1 MRLTPLSAVFVAAFL
16 MRLIFNVY
24 VMGIDDAGIERFP
37 DGKDYDALA
46 LALAGGTGYEI
57 DQSPNTF
64 RPPGYPFFLAAVYAL
79 AGHSFA
85 VVKVLQSLIGALTC
99 ILVVL
104 IGERLFSKRTGV
116 IAGAIA
122 AVYPFLILYSGFL
135 LSETLFVFLSMVFL
149 YMLIRLR
156 GNWAW
161 WDVALAGLVLGLM
174 NLTRPVALLLPG
186 LLFFWL
192 WGELGA
198 KRRAAMIA
206 GLLAQGMLVP
216 IVPWTVRNYVATQSF
231 ILIDDHHWLGL
242 HIGNNRTIM
251 EMPDKIGGWLEP
263 ALVEGSRESF
273 RAADYRAA
281 YVSFM
286 RDLLQRPLDLL
297 RLEGYKLM
305 RFWSVVPTSSKT
317 TPRDA
322 VISILS
328 YGLLL
333 PLALLGVALSFRS
346 VEKPWLLIVWTL
358 NFCLMSLIAFGS
370 TRFRAPVEPVLVL
383 FGALALERAWA
394 VWAARGRA

>member
-1 MRLTPLSAVFVAAFL
+1 MRMTPLIAVFVAAFL

-85 VVKVLQSLIGALTC
+85 VVKVLQSL
-99 ILVVL
+99 
-104 IGERLFSKRTGV
+104 
-116 IAGAIA
+116 
-122 AVYPFLILYSGFL
+122 FL

-206 GLLAQGMLVP
+206 GLLALGMLVP

-394 VWAARGRA
+394 AWGRA